1 MPNDVSRP
9 KKRMAVV
16 KIKVRDRKRK
26 TDRKT
31 EKRETI
37 SSEKYFII
45 IDIEVSRH
53 IVYLKTSD
61 KIDKIKISAENIAW
75 KNKIKEEQSIVFQR
89 CQVSTQHSLV
99 NINLGNSY
107 KIV

>member
-37 SSEKYFII
+37 SSEK
-45 IDIEVSRH
+45 
-53 IVYLKTSD
+53 
-61 KIDKIKISAENIAW
+61 
-75 KNKIKEEQSIVFQR
+75 
-89 CQVSTQHSLV
+89 
-99 NINLGNSY
+99 
-107 KIV
+107 